1 MKEQIG
7 CGNSVRML
15 PDEVFITLLNEM
27 HEKSHVDTKTS
38 YEQLALKV
46 VNDRRF
52 NVAMRISEK
61 KQLFAEWKSQI
72 GKENDCRKDKGMLPF
87 GQRFQL
93 NVGQPGI
100 FPHQVLLPPMPVIVS
115 SASGVV
121 LSSTGHPAMA
131 GPSAAVFT
139 SAHNAQQQPVPM
151 MIAPELMNEIDS
163 ATPSHKS
170 GSPTSPS
177 GEKLQDAWTEHI
189 ASDGRKYYY
198 NRAKKTS
205 SWTKPDE
212 LKTPEERE
220 KSVWRE
226 YKTAEGK
233 SYYYNTQTKDTTW
246 NKPAIFE
253 PRKGMKK
260 EADSTTQSPV
270 LTTGGETSELERAMA
285 ATMKKLEKQE
295 ANSAKS
301 YAPKDVVTSRSDTSI
316 EASDEYEIRR
326 RQVEKYKELL
336 MDKYNN
342 GRINTNQ
349 SWEQA
354 MKHLQHDP
362 RFNILPKMS
371 ERKQVFNAWKTQRTK
386 EERDEKRLAIKKAK
400 EDLEKWLMNNPK
412 VRPSMRYQKAD
423 TLFATEEVWK
433 AVSESE
439 RREIFLDVL
448 PLIREREAKSK
459 QELRDRNTKALADIL
474 DSIDEINNR
483 TTWAQAQRILIENP
497 DFANDSV
504 LQGMDK
510 EDALVVFQEHILEAE
525 KLYEKEKQ
533 LEAKRIHR
541 QERKTRESFMDFLK
555 ELNQK
560 GILSSMSTWSA
571 LYPTIAADPRY
582 ENMLTQTG
590 STPLD
595 LFKFY
600 VEDLKNQYYE
610 DRHTIREILKS
621 LNVSVTTSTSFDQ
634 LQQWVKSDE
643 RGKKVDPGNMKLCYN
658 SLFEKA
664 QDKEKEAEREL
675 IKKQKRQESAFRS
688 VLRALSPPVEPT
700 TTWETVRE
708 RIKEDNNYQAIESEE
723 LREQFFSNYIKSIS
737 ESAESDAMKSDSESD
752 LKPKE
757 KKPKKHRGGETEKK
771 RKKEKHKRS
780 PTPGSSAGENN
791 EHTTDEG
798 EIIEDEENRTSKK
811 RRNERMREDKN
822 EGEIE
827 SDEMSASELERQRSM
842 ILKKLNDLKMARG
855 SKQVALDTKM
865 MSGELFTLTYGALVL
880 DLCRD
885 LESPEEVN
893 QQLDKIGYNMGLR
906 IADDFLAKNPRVGKC
921 AEMQQVVDII
931 AKNALK
937 SYLGVTAQ
945 ATSISPTGDEYAVL
959 LESNPL
965 VEFVEIPPEW
975 SKVCYSQVICGAIRG
990 ALEALH
996 MEVRVFLVSDVPNPT
1011 EIRVKFQ
1018 RVLHESVPAGDED

>member
-1 MKEQIG
+1 MR
-7 CGNSVRML
+7 CDCSVRML
-15 PDEVFITLLNEM
+15 PAEILINLLNET
-27 HEKSHVDTKTS
+27 HEKSLVDTKTS

-61 KQLFAEWKSQI
+61 KQLFGEWKSQI
-72 GKENDCRKDKGMLPF
+72 DKENDRRKDKGMLPF

-93 NVGQPGI
+93 NVGQAGI

-121 LSSTGHPAMA
+121 LSSAGHPAMA

-139 SAHNAQQQPVPM
+139 SAAHNALQQHTPM

-177 GEKLQDAWTEHI
+177 GEKLLDAWTEHI

-198 NRAKKTS
+198 NRARKTS

-260 EADSTTQSPV
+260 EADSTTQSPAV
-270 LTTGGETSELERAMA
+270 TTGEETSELERAMA

-295 ANSAKS
+295 AISAKS
-301 YAPKDVVTSRSDTSI
+301 STPKDVVTSRLDTSI
-316 EASDEYEIRR
+316 EASDEYEMRR

-342 GRINTNQ
+342 GRVNTNQ

-386 EERDEKRLAIKKAK
+386 DERDEKRLAIKKAK
-400 EDLEKWLMNNPK
+400 EDLEKWLLNNPK

-448 PLIREREAKSK
+448 PLIRDREAKSK

-510 EDALVVFQEHILEAE
+510 EDALVVFQDQILEAE

-541 QERKTRESFMDFLK
+541 QERKIREAFMDFLK

-571 LYPTIAADPRY
+571 LYPTIAADPQY

-708 RIKEDNNYQAIESEE
+708 KIKEDNNFQAIESED
-723 LREQFFSNYIKSIS
+723 LREQFFGNYIKSIS
-737 ESAESDAMKSDSESD
+737 EACG
-752 LKPKE
+752 
-757 KKPKKHRGGETEKK
+757 HHHGEKK

-798 EIIEDEENRTSKK
+798 EIIEDEENGTSKK
-811 RRNERMREDKN
+811 RRKERMREDKN

-827 SDEMSASELERQRSM
+827 SDEMSSSELERQRSM

-855 SKQVALDTKM
+855 SKQAASDTKM

-945 ATSISPTGDEYAVL
+945 ATSISPTGDEYSVL